1 MWFLLWLQLELQGR
15 EVPWVKG
22 HEEPAALPSVLKS
35 CAAEWHAEVEVRQ
48 GALGEEVE
56 PLCSQSFPS
65 LPASAQLCL
74 RQRQRW

>member
-56 PLCSQSFPS
+56 PYALSPS
-65 LPASAQLCL
+65 LLFLLQLSCA
-74 RQRQRW
+74 